1 MKTTLSLLVALTVTA
16 AATDL
21 ALKRVADL
29 PLAGGN
35 YHDRLLLFD
44 TDHDGLG
51 EVIHNPNRRFQTAE
65 YRPVNRYELVLCD
78 SCHFPW
84 PESIRL
90 GLFLPFDVGD
100 VDRDGRTDMV
110 GYASY
115 DSGGGYLG
123 LALCIFESRDSLS
136 YPDSVVWW
144 TLTANR
150 YDGIL
155 PSLYAN
161 LDGDSA
167 WDIVTPWGNESTA
180 VFENVGNDRE
190 SLVCTVPRSYIYLW
204 PTIGDFDQNGRTEY
218 TFRKEGSLSSQ
229 DVVVECIGDNRYAL
243 VCSVSTDVWML
254 YDRFSGR
261 DVDRNGRPE
270 YFEVSARN
278 MGGMRYSQTLCQF
291 EATAEHQYACDTVDT
306 ASSIYDP
313 AVGQSLCADVD
324 GDSLEE
330 IVWSCGYRILI
341 LEPTGSHQYER
352 VLDRRLSDIE
362 GIYSMCNAAD
372 FNGNGYKE
380 IFVGGNGQSFVLEVE
395 CIRVLNPDTTR
406 YLRAGDTCAIR
417 WQLFQPPRCDS
428 VSLFLRTD
436 TAIVN
441 GFYRLDTIVTG
452 LSPSESTYSW
462 VVPDT
467 TLDSARI
474 LAIAYGP
481 GWQFDESDSAFRI
494 AQVGMAG
501 PRIETPRN
509 WTLFVNPSPARGAF
523 TVCYDVPRQCRVSV
537 GVYDVD
543 GRLVKDLAEDEPA
556 PGRYQATL
564 PHASLP
570 AGVFFV
576 RLDNGVSRI
585 TRKVVLAE

>member
-1 MKTTLSLLVALTVTA
+1 MKTTLSLLVALIVTA
-16 AATDL
+16 TTTEL
-21 ALKRVADL
+21 ALKRVAYL
-29 PLAGGN
+29 PLVRGN
-35 YHDRLLLFD
+35 PYDRLLLYD

-51 EVIHNPNRRFQTAE
+51 EVIHNPNRRFQMAE
-65 YRPVNRYELVLCD
+65 YRPVNRYEFVLCE
-78 SCHFPW
+78 SCRSPW

-90 GLFLPFDVGD
+90 GMFRPTDVGD
-100 VDRDGRTDMV
+100 VDRDGLTDFV
-110 GYASY
+110 GQAYY
-115 DSGGGYLG
+115 DSGGGYTTS
-123 LALCIFESRDSLS
+123 ALCTFESRDSFS

-144 TLTANR
+144 TEMA
-150 YDGIL
+150 GVGAWSE

-167 WDIVTPWGNESTA
+167 WDILAHWGYESTA

-190 SLVCTVPRSYIYLW
+190 SLVCIVPRRYGAGLAM
-204 PTIGDFDQNGRTEY
+204 IGDFDQNGRTDC
-218 TFRKEGSLSSQ
+218 TFAYAYVYGQ
-229 DVVVECIGDNRYAL
+229 DVVVECIGDNKYAQ
-243 VCSVSTDVWML
+243 VCSVSTGVWMIS
-254 YDRFSGR
+254 DRFTGQ
-261 DVDRNGRPE
+261 DVDHNGRPE
-270 YFEVSARN
+270 YFEVSVRN
-278 MGGMRYSQTLCQF
+278 MGGLRYSQTLCQL
-291 EATAEHQYACDTVDT
+291 EATAEHQYFCDTVDT
-306 ASSIYDP
+306 ASSIYEP
-313 AVGQSLCADVD
+313 YCGQSLCADVD
-324 GDSLEE
+324 GDSLDE
-330 IVWSCGYRILI
+330 IVWGCGYRVIILK
-341 LEPTGSHQYER
+341 PTGPHQYER
-352 VLDRRLSDIE
+352 VCDRQHDSLE
-362 GIYSMCNAAD
+362 GIFSMCNAAD

-452 LSPSESTYSW
+452 LSPGESTYSW

-523 TVCYDVPRQCRVSV
+523 TVCYDVPRQGRVSV
-537 GVYDVD
+537 GVYDAG
-543 GRLVKDLAEDEPA
+543 GRLVRSLSEGGVA
-556 PGRYQATL
+556 PGRYETKL
-564 PHASLP
+564 VPGILP
-570 AGVFFV
+570 AGVYFCTLV
-576 RLDNGVSRI
+576 ADGQRLS
-585 TRKVVLAE
+585 RKVVLTR